1 MWGRKAARVAA
12 LSIIVLGMWGASPLL
27 ASQDDPRLD
36 KLFAELK
43 STDNKQTA
51 DNVTAEIWSIWRY
64 AGDPAV
70 DWMMH
75 ESQRYLTVGE
85 LDSALGGY
93 ALIIDAAPDFAEG
106 WHKRATVYFLMGN
119 YPASIKDI
127 KKTVTLEPR
136 HFGAFAWLGLIYLQ
150 LGQERAALKA
160 LERAL
165 EINPHL
171 SSTRQKV
178 YELREK
184 LNGKKI

>member
-1 MWGRKAARVAA
+1 MWGRQAARVAA
-12 LSIIVLGMWGASPLL
+12 VSIIVLGLSGASSLL

-43 STDNKQTA
+43 TAKNSQKA

-75 ESQRYLTVGE
+75 ESQRYMTAGE

-93 ALIIDAAPDFAEG
+93 ALITDAAPDFAEG
-106 WHKRATVYFLMGN
+106 WHKRATVYFLLGN

-127 KKTVTLEPR
+127 KETVVLEPR
-136 HFGAFAWLGLIYLQ
+136 HFGALARLGLIYLH

-171 SSTRQKV
+171 SGARQKV
-178 YELREK
+178 IELREK
-184 LNGKKI
+184 LIGKKI